1 MSAPF
6 GVPLDEQAR
15 RWTSTD
21 TENCEAERAVIAA
34 LVRNPDG
41 KEIIRLGIAAD
52 LFAGSETREAFSA
65 IAAFVADGV
74 PPDAATLRS
83 ALSPAALIEVET
95 SLRESASAANLPTYV
110 KLLKD
115 CHRERKV
122 QAARERLVKAA
133 NAGAPDHELQA
144 ILESI
149 RQAGA
154 DESSDGFCF
163 CDTAKLRNADLQ
175 SPRFL
180 IKPILLRDQ
189 VTLFGGH
196 GGSGKTI
203 LSYVLAAHVATGA
216 DWGGLTVMPG
226 RVLIVSFEDPGD
238 LMLWR
243 FRNVAEE
250 YGLDLATIERN
261 VQMIDA
267 TEAQPIMRE
276 TNSHG
281 VRDVLPS
288 DDGTQLMNLIIRE
301 RYDLVVI
308 DNVSDAFDGD
318 ENNRRQV
325 RGFVRY
331 LSKAIRPHHGGM
343 LLLAHIDKVAA
354 RYGASGNSYSGST
367 AWHNSVRSRLA
378 LTNNELHQEKLNV
391 GKPMADPIKLVWS
404 PGGVPLPD
412 DNAGA
417 QSIRNALEDEDNAAL
432 LACFRAAQEAGA
444 TVPSGER
451 GPSTAWH
458 AMSIYPECPKA
469 LRENKERFRQGIARL
484 ARAGEIARET
494 YRDSRR
500 HVCERYILPAARVC
514 ASLETSAEL
523 AQSTTPRA
531 PMREFSHRG
540 VGINSRTETGTE
552 ELAQPAADGSLPAR
566 IVAHLKAVPGGVE
579 LIDLIRAMG
588 NGKGA
593 TPAIVEG
600 VVNALLLSGALGKAN
615 GRLVAGKEPRP

>member
-6 GVPLDEQAR
+6 GVPLDV
-15 RWTSTD
+15 
-21 TENCEAERAVIAA
+21 NPEAERAVIAA
-34 LVRNPDG
+34 LMRNPDG
-41 KEIIRLGIAAD
+41 KEIIRLGLAAD
-52 LFAGSETREAFSA
+52 LFAGDETREAFAA
-65 IAAFVADGV
+65 IAAFLADGT
-74 PPDAATLRS
+74 PPDAATLRN
-83 ALSPAALIEVET
+83 AISPAALIEVET
-95 SLRESASAANLPTYV
+95 SLLESASAANLPVYV

-115 CHRERKV
+115 CHRERHV
-122 QAARERLVKAA
+122 QAARDRLAKAA
-133 NAGAPDHELQA
+133 AAGSPDHELQA

-154 DESSDGFCF
+154 DESSGGFSF

-180 IKPILLRDQ
+180 VDPIIPRDQ

-196 GGSGKTI
+196 GGSGKTL
-203 LSYVLAAHVATGA
+203 LSYVIAAHVATGT
-216 DWGGLTVMPG
+216 DWGGLIVMPG
-226 RVLIVSFEDPGD
+226 RVLIVSFEDPEE
-238 LMLWR
+238 LVMWR

-250 YGLDLATIERN
+250 YGLNLAAIEKN
-261 VQMIDA
+261 ITMIDA

-276 TNSHG
+276 TSSHG
-281 VRDVLPS
+281 VRDVQPS
-288 DDGTQLMNLIIRE
+288 TDGAHLMNLITRD
-301 RYDLVVI
+301 RCDLVVI

-331 LSKAIRPHHGGM
+331 LTRAIRPYHGGM

-391 GKPMADPIKLVWS
+391 GKRIADPIKLVWS
-404 PGGVPLPD
+404 PRGLPIPD
-412 DNAGA
+412 DSADA
-417 QSIRNALEDEDNAAL
+417 QSIRTALENEDNAAL

-444 TVPSGER
+444 TVPTGER

-458 AMSIYPECPKA
+458 ALSIYPECSKT

-500 HVCERYILPAARVC
+500 HACERYVIPTARVC
-514 ASLETSAEL
+514 ASFETSAEV
-523 AQSTTPRA
+523 AQPKTPRA

-540 VGINSRTETGTE
+540 VGINARTETDTE
-552 ELAQPAADGSLPAR
+552 ELAQPAYSP
-566 IVAHLKAVPGGVE
+566 VAKTLLAAVT
-579 LIDLIRAMG
+579 
-588 NGKGA
+588 K
-593 TPAIVEG
+593 EG
-600 VVNALLLSGALGKAN
+600 VAPDDLKRTANRAHPKAGLALIEATINELLLSGAIGRINGK
-615 GRLVAGKEPRP
+615 LVAAGEVAS